1 MASILSI
8 IIVNYN
14 GEKYLKDCIES
25 VLKFAPGSTEVIV
38 VDNASTDE
46 SHEVLSRYQEHLS
59 LIYSKVNLGFAGGN
73 NLGAEHATG
82 DFILLLNN
90 DTILK
95 SKLQPSIDLLE
106 KNSSIGVVGA
116 RMLDSNG
123 ITRVS
128 TGRFPSLHR
137 LIRFSHLWD
146 YKTGKSED
154 SVVETDWVEGSFLLT
169 RKSLWDK
176 LSGLDTD
183 YFMYVEDVDYCK
195 RATKLGFRVVFFSEL
210 EFVHFGGYGDSR
222 LGLLVAG
229 FRKYHT
235 KHSNLFIASG
245 ARLILTMGLLI
256 RWILGS
262 VAYAAFRNNAARARG
277 RACWQALKESP
288 W

>member
-1 MASILSI
+1 M
-8 IIVNYN
+8 
-14 GEKYLKDCIES
+14 
-25 VLKFAPGSTEVIV
+25 
-38 VDNASTDE
+38 
-46 SHEVLSRYQEHLS
+46 
-59 LIYSKVNLGFAGGN
+59 GFAGGN
-73 NLGAEHATG
+73 NLGAELATG

-95 SKLQPSIDLLE
+95 SELQPSIDLLE
-106 KNSSIGVVGA
+106 KNSSIGVLGA

-146 YKTGKSED
+146 YKAGKSED

-195 RATKLGFRVVFFSEL
+195 RVTKLGLKVVFFSEL

-235 KHSNLFIASG
+235 KHSNFFIANG
-245 ARLILTMGLLI
+245 ARLILTVGLLA
-256 RWILGS
+256 RGILGA
-262 VAYAAFRNNAARARG
+262 VAYKVFRNSAARARG